1 MEPLH
6 FTQFPRLPESAWR
19 IPSFSPLASFV
30 MEPSV
35 KITNQKLK
43 VMISTIRGKE
53 GVGGDR
59 PLGVLQEDSAP

>member
-1 MEPLH
+1 MIRYSLE
-6 FTQFPRLPESAWR
+6 
-19 IPSFSPLASFV
+19 
-30 MEPSV
+30 
-35 KITNQKLK
+35 NQKLK